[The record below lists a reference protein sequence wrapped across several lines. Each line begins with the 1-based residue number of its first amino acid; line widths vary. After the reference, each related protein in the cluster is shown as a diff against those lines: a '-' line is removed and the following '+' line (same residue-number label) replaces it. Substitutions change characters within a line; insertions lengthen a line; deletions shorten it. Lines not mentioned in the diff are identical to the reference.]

1 MQYGMEKPM
10 RQIVSRAAT
19 PRAMK
24 LALKAAACAGALAL
38 MSTTASAQQLTADE
52 ATRMYNRIAG
62 IPPSAAELAQM
73 LAAGSPTAAA
83 LIATH
88 DPKFYNETIRNMAA
102 PWTNR
107 DQSVFVPLNDYTAT
121 VIGMVRDNVPFNTV
135 LSADILYVGDGT
147 SNEGAYSPDNNNM
160 YINLDADNVDLSVHL
175 KGTT

>member
-10 RQIVSRAAT
+10 RQTLGHAAT
-19 PRAMK
+19 PRAIK

-38 MSTTASAQQLTADE
+38 MSTTAPAQQVNADQ

-88 DPKFYNETIRNMAA
+88 DPKFYNDTIRNLVA
-102 PWTNR
+102 PWTIAPR
-107 DQSVFVPLNDYTAT
+107 RRSS
-121 VIGMVRDNVPFNTV
+121 R
-135 LSADILYVGDGT
+135 
-147 SNEGAYSPDNNNM
+147 
-160 YINLDADNVDLSVHL
+160 
-175 KGTT
+175 